1 MATIGG
7 SYHGDLKRKRE
18 AEPPASKFQLRLAAS
33 VIDALIARNADRDT
47 ADAFWSDDSFNLF
60 DDKELDSEFGGL
72 VVETVPE
79 IDDIRH
85 NIYEC
90 D

>member
-7 SYHGDLKRKRE
+7 SHHGDLKRKRE
-18 AEPPASKFQLRLAAS
+18 VEPPASKFQLRLAAS

-47 ADAFWSDDSFNLF
+47 ADAFWGDDSFNQL
-60 DDKELDSEFGGL
+60 DDKGLDSEFGDL
-72 VVETVPE
+72 EVETVPE
-79 IDDIRH
+79 MDDIMH